1 MNAWLSYP
9 RIQAKNCGPART
21 RAPANLVVIHTIESP
36 EKPGTARATANWFA
50 GRLGAAPRASAHF
63 CIGPDETIQCV
74 ALDVVGW
81 HAPGANSR
89 AVGIEH
95 VGRAKQSAAEWD
107 DSESRATLTRS
118 ARVTAELCAILNIP
132 PVKLDPAAVKAGQ
145 SGICG
150 HHDVTKAFPE
160 KGSGHYDPGPNFPWS
175 SYLAAVADELAKRQ
189 TDPSDLAPDS
199 EPTRPDVIAPVLDP
213 AALPVLQL
221 TLPRTTGKHVVL
233 LQERLRAHTRIVTV
247 DGNLGPKTD
256 AALRDF
262 QKAHGLNADGLTMT
276 KTWAALLGEP

>member
-1 MNAWLSYP
+1 MTPWLSYP
-9 RIQAKNCGPART
+9 RIQATNCGPART
-21 RAPANLVVIHTIESP
+21 RAPPNLVVLHTMESP
-36 EKPGTARATANWFA
+36 EKPGTARAVANWFA

-95 VGRAKQSAAEWD
+95 VGRARQTAAEWD

-118 ARVTAELCAILNIP
+118 ARVTAELCALLSIP
-132 PVKLDPAAVKAGQ
+132 PMKLDAAAVKAGQ

-160 KGSGHYDPGPNFPWS
+160 RGSGHYDPGPNFPWA
-175 SYLAAVADELAKRQ
+175 SYLATVADELAKRQ

-199 EPTRPDVIAPVLDP
+199 EPTKPDHIAPKLDP
-213 AALPVLQL
+213 RSLPVLKKGS
-221 TLPRTTGKHVVL
+221 TGDHVRL
-233 LQERLRAHTRIVTV
+233 LQERLVYWGRPVTV
-247 DGNLGPKTD
+247 DESFGPQTERE
-256 AALRDF
+256 LRHF
-262 QKAHGLNADGLTMT
+262 QASRQLEPNGICGAIV
-276 KTWAALLGEP
+276 WAELLREMGQ

>member
-1 MNAWLSYP
+1 M
-9 RIQAKNCGPART
+9 
-21 RAPANLVVIHTIESP
+21 ESP
-36 EKPGTARATANWFA
+36 EKPGTARAVANWFG

-95 VGRAKQSAAEWD
+95 VGRAKQTAAEWD

-118 ARVTAELCAILNIP
+118 ARVTAELCALLNIP
-132 PVKLDPAAVKAGQ
+132 PVKLDPAAVRAGQ
-145 SGICG
+145 AGICG

-160 KGSGHYDPGPNFPWS
+160 KGSGHWDPGANFPWS
-175 SYLAAVADELAKRQ
+175 SYLARVADEMAKRQ

-199 EPTRPDVIAPVLDP
+199 EPTRPDHIAPRLDP
-213 AALPVLQL
+213 LSLPLLEL
-221 TLPRTTGKHVVL
+221 TIPRTTGEHVRL
-233 LQERLRAHTRIVTV
+233 LQERLRHWARPVTV
-247 DGNLGPKTD
+247 DGNLGPMTG
-256 AALRDF
+256 AAVMDF
-262 QKAHGLNADGLTMT
+262 QKSRGLVADGKVGVLTWTM
-276 KTWAALLGEP
+276 LLAETG